1 MAYIGPS
8 IETGFRQRYVYT
20 ATAGQTSFSG
30 NDSVGISLTYTD
42 SEYLDVYQNGVLL
55 VPGSDYAATTGTTV
69 VLVTGASLNDKVEM
83 IAYQAFG
90 VADTV
95 SRADGG
101 AFASAVSFAG
111 DLTVDTNLLDVDAS
125 NDTVGIGTLVN
136 TRKLNINAGSY
147 GHMLLDT
154 ADAAHGIQILGQAN
168 AASNSGFD
176 IQYAASTGMKIR
188 TLAVQP
194 LSLQTSASAGSPSA
208 GIDISTAGE
217 VTMPRQ
223 PAFLVQPAS
232 EQADIPINAVTV
244 IVFGTERFDQNGD
257 FASNTF
263 TAPVTGKYLLTVHLY
278 TTQNHSSTSYFGC
291 RISTS
296 NRNYEN
302 IMDPDTNDGNNAF
315 SHVLSVVADMDAS
328 DTAVVSLNVP
338 NSGSAQTDISTSS
351 FFSGALIC

>member
-101 AFASAVSFAG
+101 AFGGSIS
-111 DLTVDTNLLDVDAS
+111 TS
-125 NDTVGIGTLVN
+125 GTLTATGGIVSPV
-136 TRKLNINAGSY
+136 TINGTTPTLTIGDAGAEDAKIVFDGNAVDYHVGLDDSTDLLTI
-147 GHMLLDT
+147 GKGSALGTTAHMT
-154 ADAAHGIQILGQAN
+154 FSADGEIL
-168 AASNSGFD
+168 
-176 IQYAASTGMKIR
+176 K
-188 TLAVQP
+188 P
-194 LSLQTSASAGSPSA
+194 L
-208 GIDISTAGE
+208 
-217 VTMPRQ
+217 Q
-223 PAFLVQPAS
+223 PAFLVFPSSNTTNIA
-232 EQADIPINAVTV
+232 INTNLTV
-244 IVFGTERFDQNGD
+244 AFATEVFDVGAN

-263 TAPVTGKYLLTVHLY
+263 TAPITGKYLLAYSFYLEDLDID
-278 TTQNHSSTSYFGC
+278 TQFYQPLLV
-291 RISTS
+291 TS
-296 NRNYEN
+296 NRTYYNV
-302 IMDPDTNDGNNAF
+302 ISNNF
-315 SHVLSVVADMDAS
+315 SADLEYLVMNQTVVADMDAG
-328 DTAVVSLNVP
+328 DTAHITIQIP
-338 NSGSAQTDISTSS
+338 NNGAAQLDIFGDGSY
-351 FFSGALIC
+351 FSGALIC

>member
-101 AFASAVSFAG
+101 AFGGSIS
-111 DLTVDTNLLDVDAS
+111 TS
-125 NDTVGIGTLVN
+125 GTLTATGGIVSPV
-136 TRKLNINAGSY
+136 TINGTTPTLTIGDAGAEDAKIVFDGNAVDYHVGLDDSTDLLTI
-147 GHMLLDT
+147 GKGSALGTTAHMT
-154 ADAAHGIQILGQAN
+154 FNADGEIL
-168 AASNSGFD
+168 
-176 IQYAASTGMKIR
+176 K
-188 TLAVQP
+188 P
-194 LSLQTSASAGSPSA
+194 L
-208 GIDISTAGE
+208 
-217 VTMPRQ
+217 Q
-223 PAFLVQPAS
+223 PAFLAHAASVQSNIA
-232 EQADIPINAVTV
+232 INTTTD
-244 IVFGTERFDQNGD
+244 IVFGTEVIDIGAN

-263 TAPVTGKYLLTVHLY
+263 TAPITGKYQFSWAIYFQNLDTA
-278 TTQNHSSTSYFGC
+278 TQYYQFLFL
-291 RISTS
+291 TS
-296 NRNYEN
+296 NRTYYQ
-302 IMDPDTNDGNNAF
+302 IF
-315 SHVLSVVADMDAS
+315 SPNFDADAEYQSFTWSGLIDMDAS
-328 DTAVVSLNVP
+328 DTAKVQLQIP
-338 NSGSAQTDISTSS
+338 NSGAAQADVYGDSNGAT
-351 FFSGALIC
+351 FFSGFLAC